1 MFGATMKSLFKSG
14 AGGLKSGGR
23 DLKNKLSK
31 KKTGDEDEFPTPLG
45 LRIGA
50 AVDIDTL
57 PLRMH
62 ADDLHVELPEET
74 LIIAAQGYV
83 DLGDST
89 YAHRYYTAD
98 DTMIQVLTVAG
109 MEDQHVEEVT
119 LFVPHQSYYPDS
131 DGAWAQ
137 WTATGGKLG
146 APNFRLD
153 DGTEYARVWFDTTEG
168 YAEPVEFTESV
179 YEDPDSDES
188 SDVFHKVMLYG
199 RNLEEGK
206 KNEYL
211 LVSVESY
218 GGQRTVELMVGV
230 DLEISTLKVI

>member
-1 MFGATMKSLFKSG
+1 MLGGRMKSLFKSG
-14 AGGLKSGGR
+14 VR
-23 DLKNKLSK
+23 DLKGKFSK
-31 KKTGDEDEFPTPLG
+31 SDDEDEFSTPLG

-74 LIIAAQGYV
+74 LIIVAQGYV
-83 DLGDST
+83 DLGDASH
-89 YAHRYYTAD
+89 AHRYYTAD

-109 MEDQHVEEVT
+109 TEDQHVEELT
-119 LFVPHQSYYPDS
+119 LFVPYKSYYPDG

-137 WTATGGKLG
+137 WTSKGGKLG
-146 APNFRLD
+146 APTFRID
-153 DGTEYARVWFDTTEG
+153 DGTEYSRIWFDTTEG

-179 YEDPDSDES
+179 YEDPDSDECS
-188 SDVFHKVMLYG
+188 VVFHKVMLYG
-199 RNLEEGK
+199 RNLETGK

-211 LVSVESY
+211 MVSVESY
-218 GGQRTVELMVGV
+218 EGEMTVELMVGV
-230 DLEISTLKVI
+230 DLELSSLKVI

>member
-1 MFGATMKSLFKSG
+1 MVGGLMKSLFKSG
-14 AGGLKSGGR
+14 VR
-23 DLKNKLSK
+23 DLKGKFSK
-31 KKTGDEDEFPTPLG
+31 SDDEDEFSTPLG

-74 LIIAAQGYV
+74 LIIVAQGYV
-83 DLGDST
+83 DLGDASH
-89 YAHRYYTAD
+89 AHRYYTAD

-109 MEDQHVEEVT
+109 TEDQHVEELT
-119 LFVPHQSYYPDS
+119 LFVPYKSYYPDG

-137 WTATGGKLG
+137 WTSKGGKLG
-146 APNFRLD
+146 APTFRID
-153 DGTEYARVWFDTTEG
+153 DGTEYSRIWFDTTEG

-179 YEDPDSDES
+179 YEDPDSDECS
-188 SDVFHKVMLYG
+188 VVFHKVMLYG
-199 RNLEEGK
+199 RNLEAGK

-211 LVSVESY
+211 MVSVESY
-218 GGQRTVELMVGV
+218 EGETTVELMVGV
-230 DLEISTLKVI
+230 DLELSSLKVI

>member
-1 MFGATMKSLFKSG
+1 MFGATMKSLFKGG
-14 AGGLKSGGR
+14 ADGLKGGASG
-23 DLKNKLSK
+23 LK
-31 KKTGDEDEFPTPLG
+31 KKFSKPTEEEEFPTPFG

-62 ADDLHVELPEET
+62 AADLHVELPEET
-74 LIIAAQGYV
+74 LIIASQGYV
-83 DLGDST
+83 DLGDGT
-89 YAHRYYTAD
+89 HAHRYYTAD

-109 MEDQHVEEVT
+109 MEDQHVEELT

-131 DGAWAQ
+131 EGAWAQ
-137 WTATGGKLG
+137 WTAKGGKLG
-146 APNFRLD
+146 AATFRLD
-153 DGTEYARVWFDTTEG
+153 DGTEYTRVWFDTTEG

-179 YEDPDSDES
+179 YEDPDSDKS

-218 GGQRTVELMVGV
+218 EGQRTVELMVGV
-230 DLEISTLKVI
+230 DLEFSTLKVI

>member
-1 MFGATMKSLFKSG
+1 MLGGRMKSLFKSG
-14 AGGLKSGGR
+14 VR
-23 DLKNKLSK
+23 DLKGKFSK
-31 KKTGDEDEFPTPLG
+31 SDDEDEFSTPLG

-74 LIIAAQGYV
+74 LIIVAQGYV
-83 DLGDST
+83 DLGDASH
-89 YAHRYYTAD
+89 AHRYYTAD

-109 MEDQHVEEVT
+109 MEDQHVEELT
-119 LFVPHQSYYPDS
+119 LFVPYKSYYPDG

-137 WTATGGKLG
+137 WTSKGGKLG
-146 APNFRLD
+146 APTFRID
-153 DGTEYARVWFDTTEG
+153 DGTEYSRIWFDTTEG

-179 YEDPDSDES
+179 YEDPDSDECS
-188 SDVFHKVMLYG
+188 VVFHKVMLYG
-199 RNLEEGK
+199 QNLEAGK

-211 LVSVESY
+211 MVSVESY
-218 GGQRTVELMVGV
+218 EGEMTVELMVGV
-230 DLEISTLKVI
+230 DLELSSLKVI

>member
-1 MFGATMKSLFKSG
+1 MFGGRMKSLFKSG
-14 AGGLKSGGR
+14 VR
-23 DLKNKLSK
+23 DLKGKFSK
-31 KKTGDEDEFPTPLG
+31 SDDEDEFSTPLG

-74 LIIAAQGYV
+74 LIIVAQGYV
-83 DLGDST
+83 DLGDASH
-89 YAHRYYTAD
+89 AHRYYTAD

-109 MEDQHVEEVT
+109 TEDQHVEELT
-119 LFVPHQSYYPDS
+119 LFVPFKSYYPDG

-137 WTATGGKLG
+137 WTSKGGKLG
-146 APNFRLD
+146 APTFRID
-153 DGTEYARVWFDTTEG
+153 DGTEYSRIWFDTTEG

-179 YEDPDSDES
+179 YEDPESDECS
-188 SDVFHKVMLYG
+188 IVFHKVMLYG
-199 RNLEEGK
+199 RNLEAGK

-211 LVSVESY
+211 MVSVESY
-218 GGQRTVELMVGV
+218 EGEKTVELMVGV
-230 DLEISTLKVI
+230 DIELSSLKVI